1 MRKMMIAAALGLSA
15 ATLTV
20 PAAAQSVQV
29 PAGLVNVNLGDITLT
44 DILSDN
50 EIDVLRNA
58 KILNNNQVA
67 VPVSVAAAVCNIP
80 VNVLASQR
88 NTTFADGCNASTEG
102 DTSQLQRVL
111 QRQARQAGR

>member
-15 ATLTV
+15 ASLTI
-20 PAAAQSVQV
+20 PATAQTVNI
-29 PAGLVNVNLGDITLT
+29 PAGLVNVNVSDITLT
-44 DILSDN
+44 DILSQN

-58 KILNNNQVA
+58 NILNGTQVA

-88 NTTFADGCNASTEG
+88 NTTFADGCKASTEG
-102 DTSQLQRVL
+102 DTTQLQRVL
-111 QRQARQAGR
+111 QRQARQANK